1 MPRSPQP
8 RRPPSQALHP
18 LVKPLTLPEPWSRMV
33 IAHSGSFLLLR
44 PHPPAQ
50 THENTQVFMGRLLAV
65 NGANYMVQ
73 APICNSGDMTFPQ
86 ALGAL
91 GEVLRREGRPRWVG
105 RVAQRPPGGTGGSRC
120 SRKARKQ
127 PSGRTSS
134 PSATAAFLTYP
145 FGGLEKQSF
154 PHRCESHS
162 VAPREGDIYGEDRI
176 LSPPPNSLTLKF

>member
-1 MPRSPQP
+1 M
-8 RRPPSQALHP
+8 
-18 LVKPLTLPEPWSRMV
+18 TV

-91 GEVLRREGRPRWVG
+91 GEVLSREGRPRWVG
-105 RVAQRPPGGTGGSRC
+105 RVAQRPPGGAGGSHC
-120 SRKARKQ
+120 SRKARRQ
-127 PSGRTSS
+127 TSGRPSS
-134 PSATAAFLTYP
+134 PSATAPFLTYP

-154 PHRCESHS
+154 PHCRQSQCGSQGRRRLLRRQDPGPTSKLPDLEILK
-162 VAPREGDIYGEDRI
+162 VGGVRI
-176 LSPPPNSLTLKF
+176 LSGLRTSGLCEL